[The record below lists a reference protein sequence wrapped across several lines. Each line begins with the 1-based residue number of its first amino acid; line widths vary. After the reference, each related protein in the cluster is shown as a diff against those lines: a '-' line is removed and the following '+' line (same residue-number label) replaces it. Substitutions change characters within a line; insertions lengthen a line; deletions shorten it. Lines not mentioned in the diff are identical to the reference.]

1 MNRKAHNKNNRV
13 RYTNR
18 IDNLNNFVTTKYIQ
32 YIIML

>member
-18 IDNLNNFVTTKYIQ
+18 IDIK
-32 YIIML
+32 IILLQQNIYNIL